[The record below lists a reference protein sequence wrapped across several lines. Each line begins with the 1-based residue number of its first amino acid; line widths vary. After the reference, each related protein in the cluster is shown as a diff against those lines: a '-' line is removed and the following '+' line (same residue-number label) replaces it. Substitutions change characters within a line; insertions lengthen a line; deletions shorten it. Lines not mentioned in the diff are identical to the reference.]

1 MSGGGNQIAG
11 TTAVVT
17 GASRGF
23 GRAVAEALC
32 KAGAEV
38 IGIARDRT
46 RLEEVQARVGGA
58 FVPVGADAT
67 DPTVA
72 GLLLEQHRPRTLVLN
87 AGATPLPRPI
97 HHHTWQTFTRN
108 WDVDVQHVFHWIR
121 EALLLPLG
129 PGSTIITMS
138 SGAALRGSPIS
149 GGYAGAKATIRF
161 ITSYAAEE
169 SERAGLGL
177 QFVSLLPG
185 LTPATDLGAIG
196 ARGYARRAGV
206 DLDTFL
212 DGFGPSPTPEGVGD
226 AVIELVGGGFTAG
239 SYQVTDAGLAE
250 AP

>member
-1 MSGGGNQIAG
+1 MP
-11 TTAVVT
+11 
-17 GASRGF
+17 
-23 GRAVAEALC
+23 
-32 KAGAEV
+32 
-38 IGIARDRT
+38 
-46 RLEEVQARVGGA
+46 
-58 FVPVGADAT
+58 PVSLA
-67 DPTVA
+67 
-72 GLLLEQHRPRTLVLN
+72 
-87 AGATPLPRPI
+87 
-97 HHHTWQTFTRN
+97 
-108 WDVDVQHVFHWIR
+108 
-121 EALLLPLG
+121 
-129 PGSTIITMS
+129 
-138 SGAALRGSPIS
+138 
-149 GGYAGAKATIRF
+149 IRF